1 MLIITIKPGKKTSF
15 MKSIIQLC
23 AFLICL
29 GIPAQ
34 ETEKPTVFKYQI
46 TEEKRAIVGTKSVMN
61 ESVYIENTLTAQE
74 NYDKVYAYIA
84 SKYEF
89 PEDALVSSE
98 EPSLLVIQETAPG
111 LYTTVSLGYAS
122 LFDMRYNLGFEI
134 SDQQIKCTVSE
145 MQIGNTTSMRSS
157 GVEWNQI
164 DGLYLHKRNGKPK
177 KSMKGITDVKIEN
190 YFNRMIAN
198 VKAF

>member
-1 MLIITIKPGKKTSF
+1 
-15 MKSIIQLC
+15 MKFIIQLS
-23 AFLICL
+23 AFLMCTVL
-29 GIPAQ
+29 QAQ
-34 ETEKPTVFKYQI
+34 ASEKPTVFKYQI
-46 TEEKRAIVGTKSVMN
+46 TEEKRAIVGIKSVMN
-61 ESVYIENTLTAQE
+61 ASVYIENTLTAQE

-84 SKYEF
+84 SKYDY
-89 PEDALVSSE
+89 PEDALISSE

-122 LFDMRYNLGFEI
+122 LFDMRYNLRFEL
-134 SDQQIKCTVSE
+134 SDKQIKFTVAQ

-190 YFNRMIAN
+190 YFNTIIKS